1 MEYRLAPYRVLNLL
15 STNYPCNNN
24 DNKFN
29 TFRAATSDFTC
40 RPILV
45 SSCLGMVGFFR
56 QRCCG
61 FTAFNCLLFVAKKR
75 LKAKR
80 AALKLFV
87 KPITPHTPSSAI
99 ELLRQAALC
108 YYPRE
113 AIASLHGEQ
122 WYQFLDLQLGETRFS
137 DKMPLWQAALYQNK
151 HGEHDNELV
160 NDCLV
165 WVEKAL
171 PPKRGMC
178 G

>member
-1 MEYRLAPYRVLNLL
+1 MTTNSTPLELQPLILPAVPSWFPLAWGWWASFASVVVALL
-15 STNYPCNNN
+15 
-24 DNKFN
+24 
-29 TFRAATSDFTC
+29 
-40 RPILV
+40 L
-45 SSCLGMVGFFR
+45 L
-56 QRCCG
+56 
-61 FTAFNCLLFVAKKR
+61 TAFFLWRKKR

-108 YYPRE
+108 YYTRE

-151 HGEHDNELV
+151 HGEHDSELV

-171 PPKRGMC
+171 PPKRGMR